1 MITAYATVENAV
13 AAFQRGAHDY
23 LMKPVLFED
32 LLAKLGRLIRFRRL
46 LRENQALRRSCT
58 TKGDIDSLVG
68 ESPPI
73 QAVKTLIRKVGPTRT
88 TVLITGESGT
98 GKELVAR
105 ALHALGPAS
114 DEMFLAINCAAIP
127 HDLLENQL
135 FGHVR
140 GAFTGADRDHA
151 GLFVAAGRGTVFL
164 DEIGELARSTQ
175 AKLLRAIEN
184 KEVLPVGATRPVSFQ
199 ARLLTATN
207 KDLAAEVAADR
218 FRADLYYR
226 LNVVSIHLP
235 PLRNRREDI
244 PELVAVLLAKHV
256 KSLGKRVDGVDNATV
271 RGLMSARWVGNVRE
285 LDNALE
291 RALILSEG
299 PILTPDDFPPGLIV
313 ESDGDAAGDNLR
325 AAVREYERH
334 HIQRVL
340 RECGDDKREAAR
352 RLGLGLS
359 SLYRKLEEIGIRS
372 SFSCSSFFGPCCEDR
387 SVRDIRVAAAQFEH
401 RNGDKAYNLSR
412 IEELTRR
419 AVEQGAEIV
428 SFHECSISGYTF
440 LQHLGRDELAS
451 LAESVPDG
459 PSVAALAK
467 IAREF
472 GVVVMAGL
480 IESDAAGRLFNC
492 YVTVGPEG
500 FITKFRKLHTFISP
514 YLTPGNSY
522 M

>member
-1 MITAYATVENAV
+1 MPQGRVLIVDDEEVIASTLKEFLQGEGFEVATARDLPSALAQVEALEPEIVLCDVQLPGADGITVLNRVLQVRPETLFIMITAYATVENAV

-32 LLAKLGRLIRFRRL
+32 LLAKIGRLVRFRRL
-46 LRENQALRRSCT
+46 LQENQALRRELHA
-58 TKGDIDSLVG
+58 KGDIDALVG
-68 ESPPI
+68 ESPPM

-184 KEVLPVGATRPVSFQ
+184 KEVLPVGATHPVSFQ

-226 LNVVSIHLP
+226 LE
-235 PLRNRREDI
+235 R
-244 PELVAVLLAKHV
+244 
-256 KSLGKRVDGVDNATV
+256 GVDPPASAAQPP
-271 RGLMSARWVGNVRE
+271 RGYSRPGLRVAGEARQEPGQASRRRRQRDDPGLDVGA
-285 LDNALE
+285 LDRQRARARQRPGARLDLE
-291 RALILSEG
+291 RRTDPDAGRFPAG
-299 PILTPDDFPPGLIV
+299 PDRRIRRRRRRRQPARGGSRVRAPSHSKGLARMRRRQARGRPP
-313 ESDGDAAGDNLR
+313 ARAG
-325 AAVREYERH
+325 A
-334 HIQRVL
+334 
-340 RECGDDKREAAR
+340 CR
-352 RLGLGLS
+352 RFIGS
-359 SLYRKLEEIGIRS
+359 SRNWRT
-372 SFSCSSFFGPCCEDR
+372 EDR
-387 SVRDIRVAAAQFEH
+387 YSTRGRSIAPRINLSILRPAGMTTSRDGETTGPAVSAGFSVRLCH
-401 RNGDKAYNLSR
+401 
-412 IEELTRR
+412 
-419 AVEQGAEIV
+419 
-428 SFHECSISGYTF
+428 
-440 LQHLGRDELAS
+440 
-451 LAESVPDG
+451 
-459 PSVAALAK
+459 
-467 IAREF
+467 
-472 GVVVMAGL
+472 
-480 IESDAAGRLFNC
+480 
-492 YVTVGPEG
+492 
-500 FITKFRKLHTFISP
+500 
-514 YLTPGNSY
+514 
-522 M
+522 